1 MERILKKLSVII
13 PVYNGEKTLKRC
25 IESVLKQKDEDIE
38 IIMINDG
45 STDAS
50 DKIVQ
55 EYKEKNPKII
65 SYYQKKNTGV
75 ADTRNYGIKKA
86 KGKYILFLDADD
98 YLDIHLYGLVK
109 QYMEKDIDLIKFKLQ
124 REDEK
129 GNVIETV
136 NGPVFENKTG
146 EEGFEELYATD
157 VLLDSPCVY
166 VIKRD
171 IFIKNKLEFKVG
183 TEHEDFGLMPF
194 VIVLAKTMISINF
207 YGYHYVQVEGSITRN
222 DSYEKTKKKAKDALK
237 QYDEALMKIDR
248 YKLNKKIAETL
259 KIYYTNAILLKIE
272 TLEKKDQ
279 KEYIKEIRKRKM
291 TKNIKVKNIKQ
302 LLRKMILS
310 LNIKWYLNLR
320 RKVKS

>member
-1 MERILKKLSVII
+1 MARILKKLSVII
-13 PVYNGEKTLKRC
+13 PVYNAEKTLKKC
-25 IESVLKQKDEDIE
+25 MESVLKQKDEDLE
-38 IIMINDG
+38 IVLINDG

-50 DKIVQ
+50 DKMIQ
-55 EYKEKNPKII
+55 EYKEKNPKTI
-65 SYYQKKNTGV
+65 SYYKKKNTGV

-86 KGKYILFLDADD
+86 KGAYILFLDADD

-146 EEGFEELYATD
+146 EEGFEELYSTD

-166 VIKRD
+166 VIKKE
-171 IFIKNKLEFKVG
+171 IFTKNKLEFKVG

-207 YGYHYVQVEGSITRN
+207 YGYHYVQVKGSITRN
-222 DSYEKTKKKAKDALK
+222 DSYEKTKKKANDVLK
-237 QYDEALMKIDR
+237 QYDEALLKIDK
-248 YKLNKKIAETL
+248 YKLNPKTAETL

-279 KEYIKEIRKRKM
+279 KQYIKEIRKRKM
-291 TKNIKVKNIKQ
+291 TKNIKARNGKQ
-302 LLRKMILS
+302 CLRKLILS
-310 LNIKWYLNLR
+310 INIKWYLNLR

>member
-1 MERILKKLSVII
+1 MKKLSVII
-13 PVYNGEKTLKRC
+13 PVYNAEKTLKKC
-25 IESVLKQKDEDIE
+25 IESVLKQKDEELE
-38 IIMINDG
+38 IVLINDG

-50 DKIVQ
+50 DKMIQ

-65 SYYQKKNTGV
+65 SYYKKKNTGV

-86 KGKYILFLDADD
+86 KGTYILFLDADD

-109 QYMEKDIDLIKFKLQ
+109 QYMEKGIDLIKFKLQ
-124 REDEK
+124 RENEK
-129 GNVIETV
+129 GKVIETV
-136 NGPVFENKTG
+136 DGPVFEDKTG
-146 EEGFEELYATD
+146 EEGFEKLYATD

-166 VIKRD
+166 VIKKD

-207 YGYHYVQVEGSITRN
+207 YGYHYVQVKGSITRN
-222 DSYEKTKKKAKDALK
+222 DSYEKTKKKANDALK
-237 QYDEALMKIDR
+237 QYDEALLKIEK
-248 YKLNKKIAETL
+248 YQLNKKTAETL

-291 TKNIKVKNIKQ
+291 TKNIKAKDIRQ
-302 LLRKMILS
+302 LFRKIMLS
-310 LNIKWYLNLR
+310 LNIKWYLSLR

>member
-13 PVYNGEKTLKRC
+13 PVYNAEKTLKKC
-25 IESVLKQKDEDIE
+25 IESVLKQKDEDLE
-38 IIMINDG
+38 IVLINDG

-50 DKIVQ
+50 DKMIQ

-65 SYYQKKNTGV
+65 SYYKKKNTGV

-109 QYMEKDIDLIKFKLQ
+109 QYMEKAIDLIKFKLQ
-124 REDEK
+124 RENEK
-129 GNVIETV
+129 GKVIETV
-136 NGPVFENKTG
+136 DGPVFEDKTG
-146 EEGFEELYATD
+146 EEGFEVLYATD

-166 VIKRD
+166 VIKKD

-207 YGYHYVQVEGSITRN
+207 YGYHYVQVKGSITRN
-222 DSYEKTKKKAKDALK
+222 DSYQKTKKKANDALK
-237 QYDEALMKIDR
+237 QYDEALLKIER
-248 YKLNKKIAETL
+248 YKLNKKTTETL

-279 KEYIKEIRKRKM
+279 KKYIKEIRKRKM
-291 TKNIKVKNIKQ
+291 TKNIKVKDIRQ
-302 LLRKMILS
+302 LFRKIMLS
-310 LNIKWYLNLR
+310 LNIRWYLSLR

>member
-1 MERILKKLSVII
+1 MKKLSVII

-38 IIMINDG
+38 IIIINDG

-129 GNVIETV
+129 GNIIETV

-166 VIKRD
+166 VMKKD

-194 VIVLAKTMISINF
+194 VIVLAKRMISINF

-279 KEYIKEIRKRKM
+279 KEYIKEIRKRNM
-291 TKNIKVKNIKQ
+291 TKNFKAKNIKQ

>member
-1 MERILKKLSVII
+1 MKKLSVII

-38 IIMINDG
+38 IIIINDG

-129 GNVIETV
+129 GNIIETV

-166 VIKRD
+166 VMKKD

-194 VIVLAKTMISINF
+194 VIVLAKTMISVNF

-291 TKNIKVKNIKQ
+291 TKNIKAKNIKQ

>member
-13 PVYNGEKTLKRC
+13 PVYNAEKTLKKC
-25 IESVLKQKDEDIE
+25 MESVLKQKDEDLE
-38 IIMINDG
+38 IVLINDG
-45 STDAS
+45 SIDAS
-50 DKIVQ
+50 DKMIQ

-65 SYYQKKNTGV
+65 SYYRKKNTGV

-86 KGKYILFLDADD
+86 KGRYILFLDADD

-136 NGPVFENKTG
+136 SGSVFENKTG
-146 EEGFEELYATD
+146 EEGFEELYSTD

-166 VIKRD
+166 VIKKE
-171 IFIKNKLEFKVG
+171 IFTKNKLEFKVG

-207 YGYHYVQVEGSITRN
+207 YGYHYVQVKGSITRN
-222 DSYEKTKKKAKDALK
+222 DSYEKTKKKVNDALK
-237 QYDEALMKIDR
+237 QYDEALLKIDK
-248 YKLNKKIAETL
+248 YKLNKKTAETL

-272 TLEKKDQ
+272 TLDKKDQ
-279 KEYIKEIRKRKM
+279 KQYIKEIRKRKM
-291 TKNIKVKNIKQ
+291 TKNIKAKDTRQ
-302 LLRKMILS
+302 LFRKIILG
-310 LNIKWYLNLR
+310 LNIKWYLCLR
-320 RKVKS
+320 KKVKK

>member
-1 MERILKKLSVII
+1 MKKLSVII

-38 IIMINDG
+38 IIIINDG

-129 GNVIETV
+129 RNVIETV

-166 VIKRD
+166 VMKKD

-291 TKNIKVKNIKQ
+291 TKNIKAKNIKQ

>member
-1 MERILKKLSVII
+1 MKKLSVII

-129 GNVIETV
+129 GNIIETV

-194 VIVLAKTMISINF
+194 VIVLAKTMISIHF

>member
-38 IIMINDG
+38 IIIINDG

-129 GNVIETV
+129 GNIIETV

-166 VIKRD
+166 VMKKD

-194 VIVLAKTMISINF
+194 VIVLAKRMISINF
-207 YGYHYVQVEGSITRN
+207 YGYHYVQVEESITRN

-291 TKNIKVKNIKQ
+291 TKNIKAKNIKQ

>member
-1 MERILKKLSVII
+1 MKKLSVII
-13 PVYNGEKTLKRC
+13 PVYNAEKTLKKC
-25 IESVLKQKDEDIE
+25 MESVLKQKDEDLE
-38 IIMINDG
+38 IVLINDG

-50 DKIVQ
+50 DKIIQ
-55 EYKEKNPKII
+55 KYKEKNPKTI
-65 SYYQKKNTGV
+65 SYYKKKNTGV

-109 QYMEKDIDLIKFKLQ
+109 QYMEKAIDLIKFKLQ
-124 REDEK
+124 RENEK
-129 GNVIETV
+129 GKVIETV
-136 NGPVFENKTG
+136 DGPVFEDKTG
-146 EEGFEELYATD
+146 EEGFEVLYATD

-166 VIKRD
+166 VIKKD

-207 YGYHYVQVEGSITRN
+207 YGYHYVQVKGSITRN
-222 DSYEKTKKKAKDALK
+222 DSYEKTKKKANDALK
-237 QYDEALMKIDR
+237 QYDEALLKIER
-248 YKLNKKIAETL
+248 YQLNKKTAETL
-259 KIYYTNAILLKIE
+259 KIYYTNAILLKVE

-279 KEYIKEIRKRKM
+279 KKYIKEIRKRKM
-291 TKNIKVKNIKQ
+291 TKNIKAKDIRQ
-302 LLRKMILS
+302 LFRKIMLS
-310 LNIKWYLNLR
+310 LNIKWYLSLR

>member
-13 PVYNGEKTLKRC
+13 PVYNADKTLKKC
-25 IESVLKQKDEDIE
+25 IESVLKQKDEDLE
-38 IIMINDG
+38 IVLINDG

-50 DKIVQ
+50 DKIIQ

-65 SYYQKKNTGV
+65 SYYKKKNTGV

-86 KGKYILFLDADD
+86 KGTYILFLDADD

-109 QYMEKDIDLIKFKLQ
+109 QYMEKGIDLIKFKLQ
-124 REDEK
+124 RENEK
-129 GNVIETV
+129 GKVIETV
-136 NGPVFENKTG
+136 DGPVFEDKTG
-146 EEGFEELYATD
+146 EEGFEKLYATD

-166 VIKRD
+166 VIKKE
-171 IFIKNKLEFKVG
+171 IFTKNKLEFKVG

-207 YGYHYVQVEGSITRN
+207 YGYHYVQVKGSITRN
-222 DSYEKTKKKAKDALK
+222 DSYEKTKKKANDALK
-237 QYDEALMKIDR
+237 QYDEALLKIEK
-248 YKLNKKIAETL
+248 YQLNKKIAETL

-291 TKNIKVKNIKQ
+291 TKNIKAKDIRQ
-302 LLRKMILS
+302 LFRKIILS
-310 LNIKWYLNLR
+310 LNIRWYLSLR

>member
-1 MERILKKLSVII
+1 MKKLSVII

-38 IIMINDG
+38 IIIINDG

-129 GNVIETV
+129 GNIIETV

-166 VIKRD
+166 VMKKD

-194 VIVLAKTMISINF
+194 VIVLAKRMISINF

>member
-38 IIMINDG
+38 IIIINDG

-129 GNVIETV
+129 GNIIETV

-291 TKNIKVKNIKQ
+291 TKNIKAKNIKQ

>member
-1 MERILKKLSVII
+1 MKKLSVII
-13 PVYNGEKTLKRC
+13 PVYNAEKTLKKC
-25 IESVLKQKDEDIE
+25 IESVLKQKDEDLE
-38 IIMINDG
+38 IVLINDG

-50 DKIVQ
+50 DKMIQ

-65 SYYQKKNTGV
+65 SYYKKKNTGV

-109 QYMEKDIDLIKFKLQ
+109 QYMEKAIDLIKFKLQ
-124 REDEK
+124 RENEK
-129 GNVIETV
+129 GKVIETV
-136 NGPVFENKTG
+136 DGPVFEDKTG
-146 EEGFEELYATD
+146 EEGFEVLYATD

-166 VIKRD
+166 VIKKD

-207 YGYHYVQVEGSITRN
+207 YGYHYVQVKGSITRN
-222 DSYEKTKKKAKDALK
+222 DSYEKTKKKANDALK
-237 QYDEALMKIDR
+237 QYDEALLKIEK
-248 YKLNKKIAETL
+248 YQLNKKTAETL

-291 TKNIKVKNIKQ
+291 TKNIKAKDIRQ
-302 LLRKMILS
+302 LFRKIMLS
-310 LNIKWYLNLR
+310 LNIRWYLSLR

>member
-1 MERILKKLSVII
+1 MARILKKLSVII
-13 PVYNGEKTLKRC
+13 PVYNAEKTLKRC
-25 IESVLKQKDEDIE
+25 MESVLKQKDEDLE
-38 IIMINDG
+38 IILINDG

-50 DKIVQ
+50 DKIIQ

-65 SYYQKKNTGV
+65 SYYKKKNTGV

-86 KGKYILFLDADD
+86 KGSYILFLDADD

-109 QYMEKDIDLIKFKLQ
+109 QYMEKGIDLIKFKLQ

-136 NGPVFENKTG
+136 SGPVFEDKTG
-146 EEGFEELYATD
+146 EEGFEKLYSTD

-166 VIKRD
+166 VIKKE
-171 IFIKNKLEFKVG
+171 IFTKNKLEFKVG

-207 YGYHYVQVEGSITRN
+207 YGYHYVQVKGSITRN
-222 DSYEKTKKKAKDALK
+222 DNYEKTKKKANDALK
-237 QYDEALMKIDR
+237 QYDEALLKIER
-248 YKLNKKIAETL
+248 YKLNKKTAETL

-279 KEYIKEIRKRKM
+279 KQYIKEIRKRKM
-291 TKNIKVKNIKQ
+291 TKNIKAKDTRQ
-302 LLRKMILS
+302 LFRKIILS
-310 LNIKWYLNLR
+310 LNIKWYLSLR

>member
-13 PVYNGEKTLKRC
+13 PVYNAEKTLKKC
-25 IESVLKQKDEDIE
+25 IESVLKQKDEDLE
-38 IIMINDG
+38 IVLINDG

-50 DKIVQ
+50 DKMIQ

-65 SYYQKKNTGV
+65 SYYKKKNTGV

-109 QYMEKDIDLIKFKLQ
+109 QYMEKAIDLIKFKLQ
-124 REDEK
+124 RENEK
-129 GNVIETV
+129 GKVIETV
-136 NGPVFENKTG
+136 DGPVFEDKTG
-146 EEGFEELYATD
+146 EEGFEVLYATD

-166 VIKRD
+166 VIKKD

-207 YGYHYVQVEGSITRN
+207 YGYHYVQVKGSITRN
-222 DSYEKTKKKAKDALK
+222 DSYEKTKKKANDALK
-237 QYDEALMKIDR
+237 QYDEALLKIER
-248 YKLNKKIAETL
+248 YQLNKKTAETL
-259 KIYYTNAILLKIE
+259 KIYYTNAILLKVE

-279 KEYIKEIRKRKM
+279 KKYIKEIRKRKM
-291 TKNIKVKNIKQ
+291 TKNIKAKDIRQ
-302 LLRKMILS
+302 LFRKIMLS
-310 LNIKWYLNLR
+310 LNIKWYLSLR

>member
-1 MERILKKLSVII
+1 MARILKKLSVII
-13 PVYNGEKTLKRC
+13 PVYNAEKTLKKC
-25 IESVLKQKDEDIE
+25 MESVLKQKDEDLE
-38 IIMINDG
+38 IVLINDG

-50 DKIVQ
+50 DKMIQ
-55 EYKEKNPKII
+55 EYKEKNPKTI
-65 SYYQKKNTGV
+65 SYYKKKNSGV

-86 KGKYILFLDADD
+86 KGKYILFLDGDD

-136 NGPVFENKTG
+136 NGPVFEDKTG
-146 EEGFEELYATD
+146 EEGFEKLYSTD

-166 VIKRD
+166 VIKKE
-171 IFIKNKLEFKVG
+171 IFTKNKLEFKVG

-207 YGYHYVQVEGSITRN
+207 YGYHYVQVKGSITRN
-222 DSYEKTKKKAKDALK
+222 DNYEKTKKKANDALK
-237 QYDEALMKIDR
+237 QYDEALLKIDK
-248 YKLNKKIAETL
+248 YKLNKKTAETL

-279 KEYIKEIRKRKM
+279 KQYIKEIKKRKM
-291 TKNIKVKNIKQ
+291 TKNIKAKDIRQ
-302 LLRKMILS
+302 LFRKIILS
-310 LNIKWYLNLR
+310 LNIKWYLSLR

>member
-1 MERILKKLSVII
+1 MKKLSVII
-13 PVYNGEKTLKRC
+13 PVYNAEKTLKKC
-25 IESVLKQKDEDIE
+25 IESVLKQKDEDLE
-38 IIMINDG
+38 IVLINDG

-50 DKIVQ
+50 DKMIQ

-65 SYYQKKNTGV
+65 SYYKKKNTGV

-109 QYMEKDIDLIKFKLQ
+109 QYMEKAIDLIKFKLQ
-124 REDEK
+124 RENEK
-129 GNVIETV
+129 GKVIETV
-136 NGPVFENKTG
+136 DGPVFEDKTG
-146 EEGFEELYATD
+146 EEGFEVLYATD

-166 VIKRD
+166 VIKKD

-207 YGYHYVQVEGSITRN
+207 YGYHYVQVKGSITRN
-222 DSYEKTKKKAKDALK
+222 DSYEKTKKKANDALK
-237 QYDEALMKIDR
+237 QYDEALLKIER
-248 YKLNKKIAETL
+248 YQLNKKTAETL
-259 KIYYTNAILLKIE
+259 KIYYTNAILLKVE

-279 KEYIKEIRKRKM
+279 KKYIKEIRKRKM
-291 TKNIKVKNIKQ
+291 TKNIKAKDIRQ
-302 LLRKMILS
+302 LFRKIMLS
-310 LNIKWYLNLR
+310 LNIKWYLSLR

>member
-1 MERILKKLSVII
+1 
-13 PVYNGEKTLKRC
+13 
-25 IESVLKQKDEDIE
+25 
-38 IIMINDG
+38 
-45 STDAS
+45 
-50 DKIVQ
+50 
-55 EYKEKNPKII
+55 
-65 SYYQKKNTGV
+65 
-75 ADTRNYGIKKA
+75 
-86 KGKYILFLDADD
+86 
-98 YLDIHLYGLVK
+98 
-109 QYMEKDIDLIKFKLQ
+109 
-124 REDEK
+124 
-129 GNVIETV
+129 
-136 NGPVFENKTG
+136 
-146 EEGFEELYATD
+146 
-157 VLLDSPCVY
+157 
-166 VIKRD
+166 
-171 IFIKNKLEFKVG
+171 
-183 TEHEDFGLMPF
+183 
-194 VIVLAKTMISINF
+194 MISINF

-320 RKVKS
+320 RKVKSW

>member
-13 PVYNGEKTLKRC
+13 PVYNAEKTLKKC
-25 IESVLKQKDEDIE
+25 IESVLKQKDEELE
-38 IIMINDG
+38 IVLINDG

-50 DKIVQ
+50 DKMIQ

-65 SYYQKKNTGV
+65 SYYKKKNTGV

-86 KGKYILFLDADD
+86 KGTYILFLDADD

-109 QYMEKDIDLIKFKLQ
+109 QYMEKGIDLIKFKLQ
-124 REDEK
+124 RENEK
-129 GNVIETV
+129 GKVIETV
-136 NGPVFENKTG
+136 DGPVFEDKTG
-146 EEGFEELYATD
+146 EEGFEKLYATD

-166 VIKRD
+166 VIKKD

-207 YGYHYVQVEGSITRN
+207 YGYHYVQVKGSITRN
-222 DSYEKTKKKAKDALK
+222 DSYEKTKKKANDALK
-237 QYDEALMKIDR
+237 QYDEALLKIEK
-248 YKLNKKIAETL
+248 YQLNKKTAETL

-291 TKNIKVKNIKQ
+291 TKNIKAKDIRQ
-302 LLRKMILS
+302 LFRKIMLS
-310 LNIKWYLNLR
+310 LNIRWYLSLR

>member
-1 MERILKKLSVII
+1 MKKLSVII
-13 PVYNGEKTLKRC
+13 PVYNADKTLKKC
-25 IESVLKQKDEDIE
+25 IESVLKQKDEDLE
-38 IIMINDG
+38 IVLINDG

-50 DKIVQ
+50 DKIIQ
-55 EYKEKNPKII
+55 EYKEKKPKII
-65 SYYQKKNTGV
+65 SYYKKKNTGV

-86 KGKYILFLDADD
+86 KGTYILFLDADD

-109 QYMEKDIDLIKFKLQ
+109 QYMEKGIDLIKFKLQ
-124 REDEK
+124 RENEK
-129 GNVIETV
+129 GKVIETV
-136 NGPVFENKTG
+136 DGPVFEDKTG
-146 EEGFEELYATD
+146 EEGFEKLYATD

-166 VIKRD
+166 VIKKD

-207 YGYHYVQVEGSITRN
+207 YGYHYVQVKGSITRN
-222 DSYEKTKKKAKDALK
+222 DSYEKTKKKANDALK
-237 QYDEALMKIDR
+237 QYDEALLKIEK
-248 YKLNKKIAETL
+248 YQLNKKTAETL

-291 TKNIKVKNIKQ
+291 TKNIKAKDIRQ
-302 LLRKMILS
+302 LFRKIILS
-310 LNIKWYLNLR
+310 LNIRWYLSLR

>member
-1 MERILKKLSVII
+1 MARILKKLSVII
-13 PVYNGEKTLKRC
+13 PVYNAEKTLKRC
-25 IESVLKQKDEDIE
+25 MESVLKQKDEDLE
-38 IIMINDG
+38 IVVINDG
-45 STDAS
+45 STDSS
-50 DKIVQ
+50 DKMIQ
-55 EYKEKNPKII
+55 EYKEKNPKTI
-65 SYYQKKNTGV
+65 SYYKKKNTGV

-136 NGPVFENKTG
+136 SGPVFENKTG

-166 VIKRD
+166 VIKKE

-207 YGYHYVQVEGSITRN
+207 YGYHYVQVKGSITRN
-222 DSYEKTKKKAKDALK
+222 DSYEKTKKKANDALK
-237 QYDEALMKIDR
+237 QYDEALLKIDK
-248 YKLNKKIAETL
+248 YKLNQKTAETL

-272 TLEKKDQ
+272 TLERKDQ
-279 KEYIKEIRKRKM
+279 KEYIKKIRKRKM
-291 TKNIKVKNIKQ
+291 TKNIKAKNGKQ
-302 LLRKMILS
+302 CLRKLILS
-310 LNIKWYLNLR
+310 VNIKWYLNLR

>member
-1 MERILKKLSVII
+1 MKKLSVII

-38 IIMINDG
+38 IIIINDG

-129 GNVIETV
+129 GNIIETV

-166 VIKRD
+166 VMKKD

-194 VIVLAKTMISINF
+194 VIVLAKRMISIHF

-291 TKNIKVKNIKQ
+291 TKNIKAKNIKQ

>member
-13 PVYNGEKTLKRC
+13 PVYNAEKTLKKC
-25 IESVLKQKDEDIE
+25 IESVLKQKDEELE
-38 IIMINDG
+38 IVLINDG

-50 DKIVQ
+50 DKMIQ

-65 SYYQKKNTGV
+65 SYYKKKNTGV

-86 KGKYILFLDADD
+86 KGTYILFLDADD

-109 QYMEKDIDLIKFKLQ
+109 QYMEKGIDLIKFKLQ
-124 REDEK
+124 RENEK
-129 GNVIETV
+129 GKVIETV
-136 NGPVFENKTG
+136 DGPVFEDKTG
-146 EEGFEELYATD
+146 EEGFEKLYATD

-166 VIKRD
+166 VIKKD

-207 YGYHYVQVEGSITRN
+207 YGYHYVQVKGSITRN
-222 DSYEKTKKKAKDALK
+222 DSYEKTKKKANDALK
-237 QYDEALMKIDR
+237 QYDEALLKIEK
-248 YKLNKKIAETL
+248 YQLNKKIAETL

-291 TKNIKVKNIKQ
+291 TKNIKAKDIRQ
-302 LLRKMILS
+302 LFRKIILS
-310 LNIKWYLNLR
+310 LNIRWYLSLR

>member
-1 MERILKKLSVII
+1 MKKLSVII
-13 PVYNGEKTLKRC
+13 PVYNAEKTLKRC
-25 IESVLKQKDEDIE
+25 MESVLKQKDEDLE
-38 IIMINDG
+38 IVLINDG

-50 DKIVQ
+50 DKIIQ

-86 KGKYILFLDADD
+86 KGTYILFLDADD

-109 QYMEKDIDLIKFKLQ
+109 QYMEKGLDLIKFKLQ

-136 NGPVFENKTG
+136 SGPVFENKTG
-146 EEGFEELYATD
+146 EEGFETLYSTD

-166 VIKRD
+166 VIKKE
-171 IFIKNKLEFKVG
+171 IFTKNKLEFKVG

-207 YGYHYVQVEGSITRN
+207 YGYHYVQVKGSITRN
-222 DSYEKTKKKAKDALK
+222 DSYEKTKKKANDALK
-237 QYDEALMKIDR
+237 QYDEALLKIER

-279 KEYIKEIRKRKM
+279 KQYIKEIKKRNM
-291 TKNIKVKNIKQ
+291 TKNIKAKDTRQ
-302 LLRKMILS
+302 LFRKIILS
-310 LNIKWYLNLR
+310 LNIRWYLSLR
-320 RKVKS
+320 KKLGK

>member
-1 MERILKKLSVII
+1 MARILKKLSVII
-13 PVYNGEKTLKRC
+13 PVYNAEKTLKKC
-25 IESVLKQKDEDIE
+25 MESVLKQKDEDLE
-38 IIMINDG
+38 IVLINDG

-50 DKIVQ
+50 DKMIQ

-65 SYYQKKNTGV
+65 SYYKKKNTGV

-124 REDEK
+124 RENEK
-129 GNVIETV
+129 GKVIETV
-136 NGPVFENKTG
+136 DGTVFENKTG
-146 EEGFEELYATD
+146 EEGFEELYSTD

-166 VIKRD
+166 VIKKE

-207 YGYHYVQVEGSITRN
+207 YGYHYVQVKGSITRN
-222 DSYEKTKKKAKDALK
+222 DSYEKTKKKANDALK
-237 QYDEALMKIDR
+237 QYDEALLKIDK
-248 YKLNKKIAETL
+248 YKLNKKTAETL

-279 KEYIKEIRKRKM
+279 KKYIKEIRKRKM
-291 TKNIKVKNIKQ
+291 TKNIKAKNGRQ
-302 LLRKMILS
+302 CLRKLILS
-310 LNIKWYLNLR
+310 VNIKWYLSLR